1 MRYTSNP
8 MPSLEIGKDVAAA
21 PPSTRAPA
29 APKRR
34 LLGLREAAAL
44 GTAALLQ
51 ALLVCLSVLPGL
63 PLAKIVGLDLLAPSL
78 AGLAAGLSLLLAPA
92 LVLPADTL
100 AGDTASARRWSWLAR
115 AGFSGAWQAAA
126 LAFFLLVAS
135 RTAAL
140 DDAALPRCMAV
151 VAAGATTAVL
161 LAGAFP
167 RAYAGLAF
175 FWAAGLPVFWYLA
188 NELYFAAATR
198 PGGPEASAMQ
208 AWMDG
213 SLRFS
218 PVVAAVGALNGQLVS
233 GGPFGWG
240 ACACFAGTAA
250 LAGALLLWK
259 LGARPRTS
267 SNSLS

>member
-1 MRYTSNP
+1 MRYTPNS
-8 MPSLEIGKDVAAA
+8 MPTLEIGKDVAAA

-34 LLGLREAAAL
+34 LLGVREVAAL
-44 GTAALLQ
+44 GAAALLQ
-51 ALLVCLSVLPGL
+51 ALLVCLAVLPGL
-63 PLAKIVGLDLLAPSL
+63 PLAKVVGLELLAPSL
-78 AGLAAGLSLLLAPA
+78 AGLSASLALLLAPA
-92 LVLPADTL
+92 LVLRADGL
-100 AGDTASARRWSWLAR
+100 ADGTASSRRWSWLAR
-115 AGFSGAWQAAA
+115 AGFCGAWQAAA
-126 LAFFLLVAS
+126 LGFFLLVAS
-135 RTAAL
+135 RTSAVDNAGL
-140 DDAALPRCMAV
+140 LRCVAV
-151 VAAGATTAVL
+151 VATGSFVAVL

-198 PGGPEASAMQ
+198 PGGPEAAAMQ

-213 SLRFS
+213 TLRFS
-218 PVVAAVGALNGQLVS
+218 PVAAAAGALNGKLVS
-233 GGPFGWG
+233 GGAFGWG

-259 LGARPRTS
+259 LGAPPRDHDK
-267 SNSLS
+267 SLS